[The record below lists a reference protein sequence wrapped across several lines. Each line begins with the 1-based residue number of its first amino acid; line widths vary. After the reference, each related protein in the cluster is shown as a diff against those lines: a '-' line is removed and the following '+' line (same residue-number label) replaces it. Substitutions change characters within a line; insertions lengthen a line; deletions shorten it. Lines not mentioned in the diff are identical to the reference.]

1 MKNQIIFSI
10 FVLTVLVKSST
21 PASIWKEINTVATP
35 KPPEQ
40 EEVNEEVL
48 ELAHL
53 KSLTSHGEAKDFP
66 SLEQQLN
73 ALEGNSVHRGQ
84 PEEATGSNDA
94 PNEVTQPE
102 DDEKGGL
109 QYESD
114 IKPLLKNSHGQ
125 YSAFDMAQYVF
136 WTGDEAGVAR
146 AIEELIHENLISR
159 ENAIKLLSE
168 IKMEIEYLQK
178 AYGTRGLT
186 RAPPT
191 SPTTNTPPISSSPAA
206 ELDSKSEF
214 LSKLRGRVTSG
225 QYGHMLENNAVD
237 YDEAAG
243 RLRLADFLYAE
254 YSLEEIIYQLAKVM
268 FSQSLT
274 KGSEHAHIALQR
286 LTEFLESEGN
296 YGRISPSLQKKVLDV
311 LLAAL
316 SDTLADVQQT
326 TQHAHHIHKEPEHK

>member
-1 MKNQIIFSI
+1 MGEQRVF
-10 FVLTVLVKSST
+10 FVCFAVLTILVKHST
-21 PASIWKEINTVATP
+21 PATIWKEGITP
-35 KPPEQ
+35 KPAED
-40 EEVNEEVL
+40 VNEDVL

-53 KSLTSHGEAKDFP
+53 KSLTSHGEARDFP

-73 ALEGNSVHRGQ
+73 ALEDTNDHRGQ
-84 PEEATGSNDA
+84 PEEATGNDI
-94 PNEVTQPE
+94 PNDVTPPDE
-102 DDEKGGL
+102 DKGL
-109 QYESD
+109 EYESD

-159 ENAIKLLSE
+159 EKAIKLLSE

-178 AYGTRGLT
+178 AYGSRGLT
-186 RAPPT
+186 HAPTPTTTSTPIPPT
-191 SPTTNTPPISSSPAA
+191 AGS
-206 ELDSKSEF
+206 ESKSEF
-214 LSKLRGRVTSG
+214 LSRLRGMATSG
-225 QYGHMLENNAVD
+225 QYGNILESNAVD

-316 SDTLADVQQT
+316 SDTLADVQNGQ
-326 TQHAHHIHKEPEHK
+326 QHAVHKEQPHK

>member
-1 MKNQIIFSI
+1 MRVF
-10 FVLTVLVKSST
+10 FVYFLVLTVIVKHSS
-21 PASIWKEINTVATP
+21 PATIWKDVNTVTP
-35 KPPEQ
+35 KPGDD
-40 EEVNEEVL
+40 VNEEVL

-53 KSLTSHGEAKDFP
+53 KSLTMHGDDAKDLP

-73 ALEGNSVHRGQ
+73 ALEDVKKPPHRGQ
-84 PEEATGSNDA
+84 PEEATGSNDV
-94 PNEVTQPE
+94 PNDTNTEE
-102 DDEKGGL
+102 DEDKGL
-109 QYESD
+109 EYESD
-114 IKPLLKNSHGQ
+114 LKPLLKNNHGK

-146 AIEELIHENLISR
+146 AIEELIHENYISR
-159 ENAIKLLSE
+159 EKAIKLLSD

-178 AYGTRGLT
+178 AYGSRGLT

-191 SPTTNTPPISSSPAA
+191 VPTTTPMSTSALPPDN
-206 ELDSKSEF
+206 ESKSEF
-214 LSKLRGRVTSG
+214 LSRLRGMATSG
-225 QYGHMLENNAVD
+225 QYGNILESNAVD

-316 SDTLADVQQT
+316 SDTLADVQNSQ
-326 TQHAHHIHKEPEHK
+326 QQQQQQLPIHKEQQHN

>member
-1 MKNQIIFSI
+1 MKKQQRVF
-10 FVLTVLVKSST
+10 FVCFVMLTVLVKHSS
-21 PASIWKEINTVATP
+21 PATIWKDTATP
-35 KPPEQ
+35 KPTDA
-40 EEVNEEVL
+40 VNEDVL

-53 KSLTSHGEAKDFP
+53 KSITSHGEAKDFP

-73 ALEGNSVHRGQ
+73 ALEDTKKHRGQ
-84 PEEATGSNDA
+84 PEEANEVSND
-94 PNEVTQPE
+94 VTPA
-102 DDEKGGL
+102 DEEEKPL
-109 QYESD
+109 EFESD

-159 ENAIKLLSE
+159 EKAIKLLSE

-178 AYGTRGLT
+178 AYGSRGLT

-191 SPTTNTPPISSSPAA
+191 TTSTPIPTTTVA
-206 ELDSKSEF
+206 EEESKSQF
-214 LSKLRGRVTSG
+214 LSRLRTMATSG
-225 QYGHMLENNAVD
+225 QYGSILESNAVD

-316 SDTLADVQQT
+316 SDTLADVQN
-326 TQHAHHIHKEPEHK
+326 AHHPSHKEQTHK

>member
-1 MKNQIIFSI
+1 MMNLRVF
-10 FVLTVLVKSST
+10 FVLIVVLAILVKHSS
-21 PASIWKEINTVATP
+21 PATIWKNVNTVNTATP
-35 KPPEQ
+35 KPD
-40 EEVNEEVL
+40 EVNEEVL

-73 ALEGNSVHRGQ
+73 ALEDPKNHRGQ
-84 PEEATGSNDA
+84 PEEATGSNDVS
-94 PNEVTQPE
+94 NDVTPAE
-102 DDEKGGL
+102 DEEKGL
-109 QYESD
+109 EYESD

-146 AIEELIHENLISR
+146 AIEELIHENLIGR
-159 ENAIKLLSE
+159 EKAIKLLSE

-186 RAPPT
+186 RPPPAPTTMSTPIPSTT
-191 SPTTNTPPISSSPAA
+191 SPEN
-206 ELDSKSEF
+206 ESKSEF
-214 LSKLRGRVTSG
+214 LSRLRGMATSG
-225 QYGHMLENNAVD
+225 QYGNILESNSVD

-268 FSQSLT
+268 FSQSLN

-316 SDTLADVQQT
+316 SDTLADVQNAQ
-326 TQHAHHIHKEPEHK
+326 QAHSAHKEQSHK